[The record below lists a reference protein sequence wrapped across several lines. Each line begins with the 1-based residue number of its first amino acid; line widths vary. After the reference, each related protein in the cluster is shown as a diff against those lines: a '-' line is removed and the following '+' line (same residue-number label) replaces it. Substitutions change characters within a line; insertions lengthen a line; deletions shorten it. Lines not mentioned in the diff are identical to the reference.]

1 MIYKVYMSNG
11 QPLAIEASEVQTDPN
26 TGVQLLDEEG
36 NIVKCDQW
44 ALVNPRIVANAVKV
58 AYLKNGEGCLSVPED
73 QPGIVP
79 RSAKVTVKGYDALTD
94 QEVTIVARGFTAIC
108 LQHELDHFEGILYY
122 DHFNKEDPKAPIP
135 NAMVIE

>member
-1 MIYKVYMSNG
+1 MAKESMKAREVKRAKLVAKYAEKRKA
-11 QPLAIEASEVQTDPN
+11 LKEAGD
-26 TGVQLLDEEG
+26 
-36 NIVKCDQW
+36 W
-44 ALVNPRIVANAVKV
+44 
-58 AYLKNGEGCLSVPED
+58 EGCLSVPED

-122 DHFNKEDPKAPIP
+122 DHFNKENPKAPIP